1 MIAKN
6 TIVTFLLSIIFM
18 SFCLVGS
25 VGCKSEEKIR
35 YKAELLILVSSEN
48 GESFSVTLS
57 GDTPSFE
64 KNMGTLPLQCSY
76 KALLNIMTYHENN
89 EKGALAYSF
98 PFKYGYECEIDG
110 AAVSYTIKNGDEES
124 RSGFSMTD
132 FNITSYNLFEGRVNL
147 NRSAGVHTIRY
158 SIPALKEYGTD
169 AAEYIVKLNFD
180 EDTRTKTAKITMQ
193 STYKE
198 FYSAEET
205 KSYDFYVIEQ
215 IPNFDFVS
223 LETSESIWGDR
234 NVNISYRKMNENTG
248 KVFPAYIQTG
258 LQSDDILIHPNSKG
272 LYLCRVAMN
281 NHQEYRDVEYW
292 CYLLFI

>member
-1 MIAKN
+1 MISKK
-6 TIVTFLLSIIFM
+6 TIVTFLLLIIFM

-35 YKAELLILVSSEN
+35 YKAELQFFVLSEN
-48 GESFSVTLS
+48 GESCSATLS
-57 GDTPSFE
+57 EYTPSFE
-64 KNMGTLPLQCSY
+64 KNMGTLPLQCRY
-76 KALLNIMTYHENN
+76 KALLNIIAYNGENEN
-89 EKGALAYSF
+89 GGTAYSF
-98 PFKYGYECEIDG
+98 PFKYGYECELDG
-110 AAVSYTIKNGDEES
+110 AVVSYTIKNGNEE
-124 RSGFSMTD
+124 RRAVFNMTD
-132 FNITSYNLFEGRVNL
+132 FNITLHGLFEGQVNL
-147 NRSAGVHTIRY
+147 EKNTGVHIIRY

-169 AAEYIVKLNFD
+169 AVEYVVKLNFD
-180 EDTRTKTAKITMQ
+180 EDMRTKNAKITLQ

-258 LQSDDILIHPNSKG
+258 LQNDDILIHPNSKG

-292 CYLLFI
+292 CYLLFV